1 MNLTKPWLS
10 SYPQGVPH
18 DIDISKYESLID
30 LFSESFSKFKKQN
43 VIEYFGSFLT
53 YQELDK
59 YSKDFAA
66 YLQAL
71 NLPLG
76 SRVAI
81 MLPNVLQ
88 YQIAMIGIL
97 RAGYVVVNV
106 NPQYAARELEQQL
119 KDSDAKVLIV
129 LENFA
134 HVYVSIAQN
143 VKLQQVIVTSLG
155 EMIGLKGVFIDFM
168 VRYIKRLVP
177 NWAIENKVFFKS
189 ALKIGRSL
197 QLIIPNLNQNDIAF
211 LQYTGGTTGV
221 SKGAV
226 LLHRNV
232 LANVVQIDHWLEPAL
247 KRKQVDQLT
256 FLCALPLYHI
266 FALTACGLL
275 GMRRGAMLLMVPN
288 PKDIQGF
295 IKLLIK
301 HPEIN
306 IFPAVNTLFNALLN
320 HAQFRKVR
328 LPNLLAC
335 IGGGM
340 AIHEIVAKRWKAATN
355 CTIIEGYG
363 LSETSPVVTVNL
375 PLNDE
380 YTGHIGLPIPGTEV
394 RILDDLGQEVP
405 LNTAGEIC
413 IRGPQVMAGY
423 WNKLQD
429 SQNAITDD
437 GFFKSGD
444 IGVMDERGFTKIID
458 RKKDMILVSGFNVY
472 PNELEEVIS
481 LLPGVLECAAIGE
494 PNLDSGEAVKV
505 FIVRSDPGLTA
516 DDVKEHCKNHLTNY
530 KRPRSVHFRDSL
542 PKNTVGKIL
551 RRELRG
557 L

>member
-1 MNLTKPWLS
+1 MGNTKPWLS
-10 SYPQGVPH
+10 NYPKGVPH
-18 DIDISKYESLID
+18 DVDISRYNSLND
-30 LFSESFSKFKKQN
+30 FFSECFSKFKNRN
-43 VIEYFGSFLT
+43 VIEYLGCVLS
-53 YQELDK
+53 YQDLDRH
-59 YSKDFAA
+59 SKDFAA
-66 YLQAL
+66 YLQSLAL
-71 NLPLG
+71 PPG
-76 SRVAI
+76 SRIAI
-81 MLPNVLQ
+81 MLPNLLQ
-88 YQIAMIGIL
+88 YQISMIGIL

-106 NPQYAARELEQQL
+106 NPQYTARELEYQL
-119 KDSDAKVLIV
+119 KDSGAQVLIV

-134 HVYVSIAQN
+134 HVYASIADK
-143 VKLQQVIVTSLG
+143 VKLNKVVVTSLG
-155 EMIGLKGVFIDFM
+155 EMIGLKGMFVDFA
-168 VRYIKRLVP
+168 VKHIKRLVP
-177 NWAIENKVFFKS
+177 AWYIAEKEFFKNTL
-189 ALKIGRSL
+189 ALGRRRVL
-197 QLIIPNLNQNDIAF
+197 TIPALNCDDVAF
-211 LQYTGGTTGV
+211 LQYTGGTTGI
-221 SKGAV
+221 SKGAI

-275 GMRRGAMLLMVPN
+275 GMRRGAKLLMVPN
-288 PKDIQGF
+288 PRDISGF

-320 HAQFRKVR
+320 HSLFSKVQ

-340 AIHEIVAKRWKAATN
+340 AIHKIVANRWHAATQSN
-355 CTIIEGYG
+355 IIEGYG
-363 LSETSPVVTVNL
+363 LSETSPVATVNL

-380 YTGHIGLPIPGTEV
+380 YTGHIGLPVPGTEV
-394 RILDDLGQEVP
+394 RILDENGSLVP
-405 LNTAGEIC
+405 FNIPGEIC

-423 WNKLQD
+423 WNKPQE
-429 SQNAITDD
+429 SKNTITED
-437 GFFKSGD
+437 GFFRSGD

-472 PNELEEVIS
+472 PNELEEIIS
-481 LLPGVLECAAIGE
+481 LLPGVLECAVVGE
-494 PNLDSGEAVKV
+494 PNTETGEAVKV
-505 FIVRSDPGLTA
+505 FVVKSDPSLTA
-516 DDVKEHCKNHLTNY
+516 DAVTAHCKKELTNY
-530 KRPRSVHFRDSL
+530 KRPKSVVFRDNL

-551 RRELRG
+551 RRELRN